1 MTRQPRAGVSGGR
14 YWVALWRLRWSPCL
28 VVHLCRIPLIRL
40 SGTTALLISSLER
53 TSRGKWC
60 PASFSWVNIA
70 SSDQGVSQ
78 KNPGEGKEF
87 PKLAAIPQRPANTS
101 NQGLV
106 ADVEGRKYAQSIA
119 RQGEAAPVAV
129 AKTAPPAPAAP
140 MQPAPPAMP
149 AVKVTQAPAP
159 APEPVMKTPQP
170 APQVATTP
178 EGQPANTMSPLD
190 ADPYATVIVSSNG
203 IEVNGSTVAMPER
216 QQTAL
221 ASGSSTPALKR
232 FKTPASGAKIAT
244 ILFDNGSDNL
254 DTHDRKIL
262 GEVVRLQKQR
272 GGMVRVIGH
281 SSSRTRDMDA
291 VRHAMVNYKL
301 STDRANTIAA
311 ALVRQGMPSEV
322 LMVDARSDTMPMY
335 SESMPAG
342 EAGNRRAE
350 VYFVN

>member
-1 MTRQPRAGVSGGR
+1 MQPKQHHDTATRGKRFRRTLMGGAMA
-14 YWVALWRLRWSPCL
+14 VTL
-28 VVHLCRIPLIRL
+28 VTL
-40 SGTTALLISSLER
+40 SGCSSVPDSLN
-53 TSRGKWC
+53 
-60 PASFSWVNIA
+60 PAEWYNSTVDFFSGEDEQGQVAN
-70 SSDQGVSQ
+70 SYQGVSQ

-87 PKLAAIPQRPANTS
+87 PKLAAIPPRPANTS

-119 RQGEAAPVAV
+119 RQGESAPVAV
-129 AKTAPPAPAAP
+129 AKAAPPAPAAP

-149 AVKVTQAPAP
+149 AVKVTQAQAP
-159 APEPVMKTPQP
+159 APEPVMKAPQP
-170 APQVATTP
+170 APHTATVP
-178 EGQPANTMSPLD
+178 GGQPANTMSPLD
-190 ADPYATVIVSSNG
+190 ADPYATVVVSSNG
-203 IEVNGSTVAMPER
+203 IEVNGSTVTMPER
-216 QQTAL
+216 ETLAQQTAM
-221 ASGSSTPALKR
+221 ASGASTPALQR

-301 STDRANTIAA
+301 STDLRILRAA
-311 ALVRQGMPSEV
+311 RQSQH
-322 LMVDARSDTMPMY
+322 DCRC
-335 SESMPAG
+335 AG
-342 EAGNRRAE
+342 SSGYA
-350 VYFVN
+350 F